1 MAREPESPRLP
12 DERTAPETGPPAP
25 GKRGPD
31 NSDEGMG
38 PTLILLGRLTGIGWT
53 VALSIAAGAGG
64 GYWLDKRLDTRPWLT
79 ITGVALGAVVAF
91 TAMIRL
97 LAWASKTGSGDGNR
111 TAS

>member
-12 DERTAPETGPPAP
+12 DERAAPEAGPPAP

-31 NSDEGMG
+31 NSDEGIG
-38 PTLILLGRLTGIGWT
+38 PTLVLLTRLTGIGWT

-64 GYWLDKRLDTRPWLT
+64 GYWLDTRLGTRPWLT
-79 ITGVALGAVVAF
+79 IVGVVLGAVVAF

-97 LAWASKTGSGDGNR
+97 LAWASKTRGADGNR
-111 TAS
+111 KTD

>member
-12 DERTAPETGPPAP
+12 DERAAPEAGPPAP

-31 NSDEGMG
+31 NSDEGTG
-38 PTLILLGRLTGIGWT
+38 SSLILLARLTGIGWT

-79 ITGVALGAVVAF
+79 IAGVALGAVVAF

-97 LAWASKTGSGDGNR
+97 LAWASKTRPGD
-111 TAS
+111 